1 MPLPAFGFA
10 GENGS
15 IGMELKI
22 KTRKKKIWVGIA
34 LLLLFAGI
42 LGYSI
47 LPFGNDGLLSVAD
60 DPFSTATDGGSGNA
74 DGHNTAG
81 DGGSSSVCEDNDDA
95 TESSGNSIL
104 SSIAALVGGEQEKVN
119 TSETIDSTENIIKE
133 NADPEDEILTVKG
146 SALSE
151 SYTFTLSELMAM
163 SDGIFT
169 GDYFSRGKEPK
180 TDSNLFRGVKL
191 SYLLASLGI
200 KGDQVKVRIEAS
212 DGYSATFS
220 LAEVNALLMN
230 EEVANLAL
238 PMILAFSQ
246 EGQILDASQGPPLR
260 LVMGQKGEGDY
271 NRQFWVRN
279 VTTITVE

>member
-1 MPLPAFGFA
+1 
-10 GENGS
+10 
-15 IGMELKI
+15 MELKK

-34 LLLLFAGI
+34 LFLLFAGI
-42 LGYSI
+42 MGYI
-47 LPFGNDGLLSVAD
+47 FLPLGNDSLLSVAA
-60 DPFSTATDGGSGNA
+60 DPFSSATDGGSGNV
-74 DGHNTAG
+74 DGDNTPG
-81 DGGSSSVCEDNDDA
+81 GGGSASVSENSDGA
-95 TESSGNSIL
+95 TESGGKGIL
-104 SSIAALVGGEQEKVN
+104 SRIATLVGGEQGKVN
-119 TSETIDSTENIIKE
+119 TSETIDSTENTVTEK
-133 NADPEDEILTVKG
+133 ADPEEEILTVKG

-180 TDSNLFRGVKL
+180 TDSNLFCGVKL

-200 KGDQVKVRIEAS
+200 KGDRVKVRIEAS
-212 DGYSATFS
+212 DGYSTTFS
-220 LAEVNALLMN
+220 LTEVNALLLN

-246 EGQILDASQGPPLR
+246 EGQILDASEGPPLR